1 MIAIILLF
9 FASTYQA
16 SAQDEICN
24 YFKNCGNASQSST
37 SKSQP
42 SSSIAANF
50 NPSNISNIKGLGVET
65 LYHPNN
71 PVGFNLVTGNGKIG
85 GALITP
91 SAENSFFGNRA
102 IEIDEVY
109 AERRRVKKRYRTKKI
124 NVALGAKIIKGR
136 NYALDLG
143 LSIKRNSEVKK
154 FNPGVGLSAR
164 LWFLTFGAYLYKD
177 DTKIELKD
185 YIDPYTHMHYQTK
198 YDGATTYTETFTAKT
213 FSIGTQVGNLSLDVG
228 FIKTKYKF
236 YENETSIVVYSSAYN
251 YKKFLF
257 NLAYRKE
264 SSDNLAEANGMLTFQ
279 RDKKYAY
286 GGVQYLWNKNVST
299 GIAYNN
305 FLVNDISLTLTL
317 FL

>member
-9 FASTYQA
+9 FAYTPQA
-16 SAQDEICN
+16 SAEDEICN

-65 LYHPNN
+65 LFHPNN

-124 NVALGAKIIKGR
+124 NVALGAKIIKGK

-185 YIDPYTHMHYQTK
+185 YIDPYTLMYYQTK
-198 YDGATTYTETFTAKT
+198 YGGSPTYTETFTAKT
-213 FSIGTQVGNLSLDVG
+213 FSVGTQVGNLSLDVG
-228 FIKTKYKF
+228 FIKTKYNF
-236 YENETSIVVYSSAYN
+236 YQNETSIVVYSSAYN

-264 SSDNLAEANGMLTFQ
+264 SSDNLAEANGILTFQ